1 MNELMRRE
9 LSETLAYH
17 SPDFSGKNV
26 LVTGGSGVIGNY
38 LGSYMSN
45 LPKSLRPSTVTLTSK
60 SGVFPTTVD
69 PMIRIL
75 KMDLTSLSEISK
87 LGKYDSI
94 FHAAGYGQPGKF
106 LLEPIKTLS
115 LNTWVTESLI
125 TKTNNLGDFIFFSSS
140 EVYSGLDS
148 TSLGE
153 NEIGSTNTDHPRAP
167 YIEGKR
173 TGEALTHIA
182 GSSMSINA
190 KSLRI
195 ALIYGPGAKSDDERV
210 MYSFIRQALEKN
222 EINLKDP
229 GSAIRTYGYVLNA
242 ISQIVAVTKFGENG
256 IYNIGGTS
264 KTTILEL
271 AELIAN
277 ITGARLNVPKVNTTY
292 MLGAPTHV
300 ELNLKKVL
308 SLDHQIPMIDLKVGL
323 QRTIDCMKAK

>member
-1 MNELMRRE
+1 MLEE
-9 LSETLAYH
+9 LSQTLSYH
-17 SPDFSGKNV
+17 SPDFSGKDV
-26 LVTGGSGVIGNY
+26 LVTGGSGIIGNY
-38 LGSYMSN
+38 LGTYLSS

-60 SGVFPTTVD
+60 SGVFPSIVD
-69 PMIRIL
+69 PMVKII
-75 KMDLTSLSEISK
+75 KVDLTSVSEIKK
-87 LGKYDSI
+87 LGKFDSI

-106 LLEPIKTLS
+106 LIDPIKTLA

-125 TKTNNLGDFIFFSSS
+125 TKTNTSGDFIFFSSS

-148 TSLGE
+148 NSLTE
-153 NEIGSTNTDHPRAP
+153 NEIGSTNTNHPRAP

-182 GSSMSINA
+182 GTSMGINA

-222 EINLKDP
+222 EIALKDA
-229 GSAIRTYGYVLNA
+229 GSAVRTYGYVLNA
-242 ISQIVAVTKFGENG
+242 ISQIIAVTKFGENG

-264 KTTILEL
+264 KVTILEL

-277 ITGARLNVPKVNTTY
+277 ITGASLSVPTEKKTY
-292 MLGAPTHV
+292 MVGAPSYV
-300 ELNLKKVL
+300 ELNLNKVL
-308 SLDHQIPMIDLKVGL
+308 TLEHQPPMVDIEVGL
-323 QRTIDCMKAK
+323 QRTIEWMMSK